1 MTCKW
6 HVTVTAC
13 AQAKQQAVMPSAQ
26 SGLGSG
32 VVLQGLGSGVV
43 LQGHHWQLIALFRT
57 VCLTC
62 VQQHLSRASWHT
74 NDLVARTVCLLQ
86 RVNSLL
92 VRWVAKGRHHH
103 TTVCT
108 VVVDVGAGKARIG
121 QAGHVT
127 LGDVLRL

>member
-1 MTCKW
+1 MPCKW

-13 AQAKQQAVMPSAQ
+13 ARAKQQAVKPSAQ

-32 VVLQGLGSGVV
+32 V
-43 LQGHHWQLIALFRT
+43 LQGHHWQLIALYRT

-74 NDLVARTVCLLQ
+74 NDLVARTERLLQ
-86 RVNSLL
+86 HVNSLL